1 MSFEYHL
8 KTPFLD
14 ILLIFSNY
22 VAVLSPKYKLLPNFV
37 YLIINKSMSIHADL
51 NRSSFFMFQI
61 KTNWRFL
68 FEYIVPFTCT
78 KRGVIALKTK
88 IQRKGARK
96 VFLCSD
102 VLKLTQFSFFFRQSF
117 LFVKNRA
124 ILSKIVRRS
133 TQNAYLDILFENR
146 YWVFNLQ

>member
-22 VAVLSPKYKLLPNFV
+22 VAVLSPKYKLLPIFV
-37 YLIINKSMSIHADL
+37 SIYLIINKSMSNHADL
-51 NRSSFFMFQI
+51 NRSSVFMFQI

-68 FEYIVPFTCT
+68 FRYIVPFTCT

-102 VLKLTQFSFFFRQSF
+102 VLKLT
-117 LFVKNRA
+117 
-124 ILSKIVRRS
+124 
-133 TQNAYLDILFENR
+133 
-146 YWVFNLQ
+146 

>member
-1 MSFEYHL
+1 MYHQSKQTNSKQLTNKQTNLLIAPSCQYNRHMPYKSSFEYHL

-22 VAVLSPKYKLLPNFV
+22 VAVLSPKYKLLPIFV
-37 YLIINKSMSIHADL
+37 YLIIYKSMSIHADL
-51 NRSSFFMFQI
+51 NRSSVFMFQI

-68 FEYIVPFTCT
+68 FRYNVPFTCT

-102 VLKLTQFSFFFRQSF
+102 VLKLT
-117 LFVKNRA
+117 
-124 ILSKIVRRS
+124 
-133 TQNAYLDILFENR
+133 
-146 YWVFNLQ
+146 